1 MAPAFDG
8 TGATFPPLE
17 IEKSFGGAKNQSR
30 LNLGCLS
37 EK

>member
-17 IEKSFGGAKNQSR
+17 IEKSFGGAKIKA
-30 LNLGCLS
+30 G
-37 EK
+37 